1 MAASSH
7 TSVVV
12 AGRRQE
18 CTPAS
23 AQARFDQQQTKI
35 LAHAAEV
42 FCEKG
47 YEGASMRDL
56 SRASGMSLSGLYH
69 YFESKEKLLYLIQKH
84 TFSTIM
90 ENLLARLEAVGG
102 PEERIC
108 TFILNHLEYFLAHKQ
123 AMKVLA
129 HEDDVLRNALG
140 AEVAALKRE
149 YYRILVGLLDDLKR
163 FRKADF
169 SSRVAAL
176 SLFGMMNWIY
186 TWYQPGVDAEAAQ
199 LARRMGDLFLHGIC
213 AAAGTG
219 KNLRRKTAR
228 KAVALKEK

>member
-1 MAASSH
+1 MAASSP
-7 TSVVV
+7 TSAAV
-12 AGRRQE
+12 AGRRQDSP
-18 CTPAS
+18 PAS
-23 AQARFDQQQTKI
+23 PAPTRFDQRLSEI

-90 ENLLARLEAVGG
+90 ETLLDRLEAVHG
-102 PEERIC
+102 PEERIR
-108 TFILNHLEYFLAHKQ
+108 TFVLNHLEYFLAHQQ
-123 AMKVLA
+123 AMKVLS
-129 HEDDVLRNALG
+129 HEDDVLRNAFG

-163 FRKADF
+163 SRKLDF
-169 SSRVAAL
+169 SSRLAAL

-186 TWYQPGVDAEAAQ
+186 TWYQPRVDADAAQ
-199 LARRMGDLFLHGIC
+199 LARHMGDLFLHGIC
-213 AAAGTG
+213 AAPPTG
-219 KNLRRKTAR
+219 KAARRRSMGPK
-228 KAVALKEK
+228 